1 MKSCK
6 SYRFGRMVIR
16 VASLVLTV
24 SAASAFAGS
33 ISSDTLNDPNA
44 MLYQKDG
51 KGNYDG
57 GTDTSLTNAA
67 RWAANSGSV
76 ITPQTMD
83 DDPMNPNPAAAN
95 CLYVVKSG
103 ALRTYKDP
111 HGKISTSG
119 QPLFVGGKE
128 WHVAGTLTEATS
140 YGNMPTCFPPISF
153 YDGSKMAVNTGIG
166 LTNTAINVR
175 SGTGNPFTIEAA
187 NQSCRFDYC
196 SFKGTA
202 ASGVKFGNSGTDMSK
217 GMTFYVKGS
226 DFSDFKGKIILNAS
240 TAVRATTTLVI
251 EEGGL
256 SFPGALDVN
265 VNAIVKARSADVC
278 SVSTV
283 TCQSNATLQV
293 GTVGTWSIANLTMND
308 VATLSYQTISQ
319 AETPC
324 ITVTDSVTWPTGKK
338 VKVDFSVA
346 SGLTRVPLL
355 RFGPAVTT
363 TMTKEMFKLTESD
376 TLTYEVVSDE
386 LGQTLYANVMEVVSM
401 VKTDDE
407 PYALSP
413 TGGVHWSNNEAVSG
427 GKVYVVGKGMALNMN
442 STHQGQADYV
452 FPGYQLK
459 VEENAQVS
467 FNGGLLSSEVTNRVV
482 AAGADVQYLCYNGK
496 IINLLGETFTIQSS
510 GLIYFHCYQNGG
522 FSVKVPITGAGT
534 IVPRWRGKDLSN
546 GFFEMPR
553 DNSGF
558 TGKTRIICQG
568 SPGSADYTP
577 FSTKCL
583 TVRAYDQKNF
593 GGPIPSGATA
603 PVYDALTVR
612 DNQVLKAV
620 RNNENN
626 GTVTFDEPSRGIY
639 VPWRG
644 RLAADSDAT
653 LAIKQQVTYAGR
665 IQKIGNGTLALGGT
679 AKFTGKQ
686 HDTPYDGDT
695 FLAGTNE
702 LDIAEGAL
710 KPLNTD
716 AFAGVAV
723 IFSNAT
729 TLVIN
734 PTADETVK
742 QYGLKAT
749 TPGSSVTVPSGK
761 VNLSFEN
768 VANVTE
774 DQTVAVATFA
784 TEEAADAF
792 AEKLT
797 LPKMRGVTVSLAVEA
812 NEADADL
819 FTVFATLK
827 PRGAMIFLK

>member
-1 MKSCK
+1 MKNCKSC
-6 SYRFGRMVIR
+6 RFGRMVIR
-16 VASLVLTV
+16 VASLVLGV
-24 SAASAFAGS
+24 SATSAFASG
-33 ISSDTLNDPNA
+33 IGTDVTGDPNA
-44 MLYQKDG
+44 MLY
-51 KGNYDG
+51 KGGDK
-57 GTDTSLTNAA
+57 GTDTSLTNAT
-67 RWAANSGSV
+67 RWTANSGSV
-76 ITPQTMD
+76 ITPQTM

-103 ALRTYKDP
+103 ECRTFKEP
-111 HGKISTSG
+111 QGTISKTG

-128 WHVAGTLTEATS
+128 WHVAGKLTEATS
-140 YGNMPTCFPPISF
+140 YANMPTCFPPISF
-153 YDGSKMAVNTGIG
+153 YDGSSMGVNTSIG

-187 NQSCRFDYC
+187 DQSCRFDYC

-217 GMTFYVKGS
+217 GMTFHVKKS
-226 DFSDFKGKIILNAS
+226 NFSAFNGKIILNAS

-265 VNAIVKARSADVC
+265 VNAIVKARSTDVC

-293 GTVGTWSIANLTMND
+293 GTVGTWCFKTLTLKD

-324 ITVTDSVTWPTGKK
+324 IAVTDAVTWPTDKK
-338 VKVDFSVA
+338 IKVDFTVA

-355 RFGPAVTT
+355 RFGPNVTT

-386 LGQTLYANVMEVVSM
+386 LGQTLYANVMEAVSM
-401 VKTDDE
+401 VKTDGE

-427 GKVYVVGKGMALNMN
+427 DKVYVVGQGMTLNMN
-442 STHQGQADYV
+442 STHQGQANYV
-452 FPGYQLK
+452 FPGYLLK
-459 VEENAQVS
+459 VEGNALVS
-467 FNGGLLSSEVTNRVV
+467 FNGGILSSEVTNRVV
-482 AAGADVQYLCYNGK
+482 TGTNVQYQCYNGK

-510 GLIYFHCYQNGG
+510 GLIYFHCYQSGG

-534 IVPRWRGKDLSN
+534 IVPRWRGKDHSN

-665 IQKIGNGTLALGGT
+665 IQKIGKGTLALGGT
-679 AKFTGKQ
+679 AKFTGKL

-742 QYGLKAT
+742 QYGLKADDARIVRH
-749 TPGSSVTVPSGK
+749 GSERHGEPCV
-761 VNLSFEN
+761 
-768 VANVTE
+768 
-774 DQTVAVATFA
+774 
-784 TEEAADAF
+784 
-792 AEKLT
+792 
-797 LPKMRGVTVSLAVEA
+797 
-812 NEADADL
+812 
-819 FTVFATLK
+819 
-827 PRGAMIFLK
+827 